1 MILYIVPNRMTYT
14 GKEIEFLWAYKRFG
28 IQDDSI
34 VVFRGPMKVD
44 LSDMK
49 DLADIKEMKPI
60 LSNDSINF
68 IVEHFNQ
75 PDIRTMY
82 LRQRLLVNIAKEVI
96 EDITGKRLHR
106 DNDDLYYNN
115 GKLSVSIATCG
126 ITSGKIHLGINVTN
140 KGTPKNVKTTALI
153 DLGVINDDQVET
165 IMETIGKQ
173 YKNEIEKIE
182 RDIRKTL
189 PLR

>member
-1 MILYIVPNRMTYT
+1 MILYVIPNKMTYT
-14 GKEIEFLWAYKRFG
+14 GKEVEPLWAYKEFG
-28 IQDDSI
+28 VQDDSI
-34 VVFRGPMKVD
+34 VVFRGPMKVE
-44 LSDMK
+44 LSNMK
-49 DLADIKEMKPI
+49 DLVDIKETKPI

-68 IVEHFNQ
+68 VIEHFNQ

-96 EDITGKRLHR
+96 EDITGKRLYR

-140 KGTPKNVKTTALI
+140 KGTPKNIKTASLI
-153 DLGVINDDQVET
+153 DLGITNDDQVET